1 MRQVFKFQMVWSNN
15 PLTIAEVYAESDADT
30 FRSNPEWYEIKE
42 ESSSDKQQEEVKKEP
57 AKKPG
62 RPSKKAVPSEE

>member
-15 PLTIAEVYAESDADT
+15 PLTIAEVYSESDAET

-42 ESSSDKQQEEVKKEP
+42 TNEEP